1 MGTRKRLLAII
12 NPISGTHSKVNIPET
27 IKATLDDSKF
37 DIQIKFTEYAGHATV
52 LTREAVAEKT
62 DYVLSVGGDGTCNEI
77 AKALIHSDTALGI
90 IPIGSG
96 NGLARHLGIPIDVV
110 RALKIVNE
118 NRTVALDYCKANDK
132 VFFCTCGVGFDAWVS
147 MKFAEDK
154 HRGGLTYL
162 RKAVTEYMKYKTET
176 YRLESKDGSVKE
188 KAFLIAC
195 GNASQYGNNAYI
207 APRANMQDGK
217 LDVTIIRPFTPFDI
231 GPLAVQLFTKL
242 IDRNSNIKTFETE
255 SISII
260 REKPGIMHIDGEPIM
275 MDARIDVCCIPGGLK
290 ALVPEENNKKSLIEP
305 IQSVFWDVVDTIKTE
320 LNI

>member
-1 MGTRKRLLAII
+1 MGTRKRLLTII

-27 IKATLDDSKF
+27 IKATLDDSIF
-37 DIQIKFTEYAGHATV
+37 DIQIKFTEYAGHATI
-52 LTREAVAEKT
+52 LTKEAVAEKT

-242 IDRNSNIKTFETE
+242 IDRNSNIKTFGKNRE
-255 SISII
+255 S
-260 REKPGIMHIDGEPIM
+260 
-275 MDARIDVCCIPGGLK
+275 CI
-290 ALVPEENNKKSLIEP
+290 
-305 IQSVFWDVVDTIKTE
+305 
-320 LNI
+320 